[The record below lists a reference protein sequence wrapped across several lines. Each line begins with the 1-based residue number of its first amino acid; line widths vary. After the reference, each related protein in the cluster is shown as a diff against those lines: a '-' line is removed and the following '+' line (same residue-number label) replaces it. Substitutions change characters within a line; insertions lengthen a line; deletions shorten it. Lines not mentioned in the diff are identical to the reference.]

1 VEQAFA
7 DLVQSGHIRR
17 PNVVMTCMR
26 ILIIGGSGVA
36 GRPTAAK
43 LIRRGHSVAILSR
56 RGSGGPPGAQAFAG
70 DITTGAGLD
79 RALAGVDCV
88 IDCANR
94 TTTSRKAAV
103 AYVTDTTQR
112 LGRLGRAAGVGHHIV
127 LSIVS
132 LEAVSAGR
140 QGGAAPT
147 FPGAIGV
154 VYRGCS
160 DFTLL
165 VVTGPGRGRLVEV
178 NAEGFFAPHFH
189 TDPDFLAWYERWL
202 DFTLAG
208 HRDLTW
214 FADQMAGDEVALVA
228 TLLNDAL
235 ATRRRAAAC
244 TFITYPAPSAS
255 LPEVLA
261 QALSTEPHPAVR
273 ETILRAL
280 SAQGEHGRDR
290 VPAALADPVPGVRS
304 LAAILMTT
312 NTPQGRRLSPQLR
325 QTLGNHLRVEEDR
338 SVRDTIQRMLDHSH

>member
-1 VEQAFA
+1 MEQAFA

-147 FPGAIGV
+147 FPGAIAV

-178 NAEGFFAPHFH
+178 NAEGFFAP
-189 TDPDFLAWYERWL
+189 R
-202 DFTLAG
+202 
-208 HRDLTW
+208 RDGTR
-214 FADQMAGDEVALVA
+214 VAVPTAA
-228 TLLNDAL
+228 TK
-235 ATRRRAAAC
+235 RRRRKPLPRSRQPVA
-244 TFITYPAPSAS
+244 APS
-255 LPEVLA
+255 P
-261 QALSTEPHPAVR
+261 
-273 ETILRAL
+273 
-280 SAQGEHGRDR
+280 SAPNSAYPTPTPCGR
-290 VPAALADPVPGVRS
+290 PSKP
-304 LAAILMTT
+304 
-312 NTPQGRRLSPQLR
+312 RRTGWTSW
-325 QTLGNHLRVEEDR
+325 
-338 SVRDTIQRMLDHSH
+338 

>member
-1 VEQAFA
+1 MDDRIARIQVKLAALPPAEKAVLGPVLTEQQVSDFEE
-7 DLVQSGHIRR
+7 LHGIRMPEELR
-17 PNVVMTCMR
+17 QFVTR
-26 ILIIGGSGVA
+26 I
-36 GRPTAAK
+36 
-43 LIRRGHSVAILSR
+43 GHSGYGPTYGLLPMERWV
-56 RGSGGPPGAQAFAG
+56 SG
-70 DITTGAGLD
+70 
-79 RALAGVDCV
+79 
-88 IDCANR
+88 
-94 TTTSRKAAV
+94 
-103 AYVTDTTQR
+103 
-112 LGRLGRAAGVGHHIV
+112 AAGVNGNLAEPFPFAPEVHIAEC
-127 LSIVS
+127 SS
-132 LEAVSAGR
+132 GGK
-140 QGGAAPT
+140 GGAAPT
-147 FPGAIGV
+147 FPGTIAV

-165 VVTGPGRGRLVEV
+165 VVSGPGCGRLVEV

-280 SAQGEHGRDR
+280 SAQGEHGRNHL
-290 VPAALADPVPGVRS
+290 PAALADSVPGVRS

-325 QTLGNHLRVEEDR
+325 QTLGNHLSVEEDR
-338 SVRDTIQRMLDHSH
+338 SVHDTIQRMLDHPH

>member
-1 VEQAFA
+1 MDDRIARIQVKIAALPAAEKAVLGPVLTEQQVSDFEE
-7 DLVQSGHIRR
+7 LHGTRMPEEFRQFVTHIGHGGYGPTYGLLSMERWVSG
-17 PNVVMTCMR
+17 
-26 ILIIGGSGVA
+26 
-36 GRPTAAK
+36 
-43 LIRRGHSVAILSR
+43 
-56 RGSGGPPGAQAFAG
+56 
-70 DITTGAGLD
+70 
-79 RALAGVDCV
+79 
-88 IDCANR
+88 
-94 TTTSRKAAV
+94 
-103 AYVTDTTQR
+103 
-112 LGRLGRAAGVGHHIV
+112 AAGVNGKLAEPFPFVPNVHI
-127 LSIVS
+127 
-132 LEAVSAGR
+132 AAWSAGR
-140 QGGAAPT
+140 QGSASPT
-147 FPGAIGV
+147 FPGAIAV

-208 HRDLTW
+208 HRNLNL
-214 FADQMAGDEVALVA
+214 FADQMAGDEAALVA

-255 LPEVLA
+255 LPDVLTHV
-261 QALSTEPHPAVR
+261 LSTEPHPPVR

-290 VPAALADPVPGVRS
+290 LPIALADPVPGVRS

-325 QTLGNHLRVEEDR
+325 QTLGNHLTVEEDR